1 MLIFINLSLF
11 FVGIFLI
18 ILGSQ
23 LVVAAGISLARRF
36 KITGVAFGALFLSAI
51 TAMPETFTT
60 LFSLFEDSAATG
72 FANLVGSNIH
82 NLPLGLGLVALLTP
96 VRFEKFAKRVS
107 LVMILAILLTSLLL
121 IDGQMTRPKGII
133 LLLAYGFY
141 ILYLLKKGFNHD
153 QSSEIE
159 NKKPERVS
167 KKLIL
172 TFILGSALLLF
183 SSYLVVKS
191 SLSLAQAFNLSN
203 FFVAMMIMSLG
214 SILPEVATSFTAAL
228 KGEGSVSIGN
238 ILGDNIFTLFVVLG
252 LVGVLKPFTI
262 STREF
267 WASILPMFFLTLIV
281 FLITLKK
288 VRKIKKSEA
297 LILLFFYLL
306 TLILETKYLGSSR

>member
-1 MLIFINLSLF
+1 MLIFINLFLF
-11 FVGIFLI
+11 FAGIFLI

-23 LVVAAGISLARRF
+23 LVVNSGINLARRL
-36 KITGVAFGALFLSAI
+36 KITGVAFGALFLSVI

-82 NLPLGLGLVALLTP
+82 NLPLGLGLAALLTP
-96 VRFEKFAKRVS
+96 LRFEKFAKGVS
-107 LVMILAILLTSLLL
+107 LVMVLAILLTALLL

-133 LLLAYGFY
+133 LLLSYGLY
-141 ILYLLKKGFNHD
+141 ILYLLKNGFNH
-153 QSSEIE
+153 QSAELE
-159 NKKPERVS
+159 KKKPER
-167 KKLIL
+167 IL
-172 TFILGSALLLF
+172 LKPILAFILGSLILLF

-191 SLSLAQAFNLSN
+191 SLSMAKIFHLSN

-214 SILPEVATSFTAAL
+214 SILPEVATSLTAAL
-228 KGEGSVSIGN
+228 KGEGSISIGN

-262 STREF
+262 SPREF
-267 WASILPMFFLTLIV
+267 WASILPMFFITLIV

-288 VRKIKKSEA
+288 VRRIKKSEA
-297 LILLFFYLL
+297 IILLFFYLL
-306 TLILETKYLGSSR
+306 TLILETKYLYSSG